1 MRGVPGFRHPFG
13 MRQVP
18 RPGHPGGSRGCA
30 SMPELQ
36 EGRSRPGPGPAGT
49 LGCKRFG
56 RGVTVVPRLVK
67 ARTLSGWEYPARECS
82 APRPAAR
89 SFRAPPRRRHK
100 VRRPAA
106 RHWGAARRSCRR
118 SADNGL
124 SVPSRD
130 AGKAAASSRCALP
143 PRRASVVT
151 TAEPARLGS
160 DDAVRLRTCN
170 PETRAVRGFSRW
182 GDGGPE

>member
-18 RPGHPGGSRGCA
+18 RPGRPGGSRGFA
-30 SMPELQ
+30 SVPELHA
-36 EGRSRPGPGPAGT
+36 GRSRRVSGPAGT
-49 LGCKRFG
+49 AGRERFG
-56 RGVTVVPRLVK
+56 CGVTDVPRLVK
-67 ARTLSGWEYPARECS
+67 ARTLSGWEYPARECI

-106 RHWGAARRSCRR
+106 RHWGAPRRSCRR

-124 SVPSRD
+124 SVPYRD

-151 TAEPARLGS
+151 TAKPARLGS
-160 DDAVRLRTCN
+160 DDAVRRRTCN
-170 PETRAVRGFSRW
+170 PETRVVRGFSRW